1 MLYFLIKVSWK
12 FLIAQKQ
19 LNVIQLH
26 TCFKVV
32 EPIIW
37 PMAKTDW
44 PSPYKVC
51 KEANPFLIKSHISS
65 WQSSSWRIS
74 WQSWHHSKFFFLVI
88 ESDSEDEVIH
98 DRSCRKRY
106 KFSFSDL
113 DIESSSD
120 HDFKFQEQVQD
131 KTSKKRFTK
140 KRKVKEAVVPYKR
153 KEANNNSC
161 CKRKTTQ

>member
-1 MLYFLIKVSWK
+1 MSYNLDCSARPTLTMFSPSSRLFIIFLGKLLYFVIKVSWK

-65 WQSSSWRIS
+65 WRSSSWRIS
-74 WQSWHHSKFFFLVI
+74 WQSWHHSNRI
-88 ESDSEDEVIH
+88 RQWRWSNTWQ
-98 DRSCRKRY
+98 
-106 KFSFSDL
+106 

-131 KTSKKRFTK
+131 KTSKKGLR
-140 KRKVKEAVVPYKR
+140 KRGK
-153 KEANNNSC
+153 
-161 CKRKTTQ
+161 